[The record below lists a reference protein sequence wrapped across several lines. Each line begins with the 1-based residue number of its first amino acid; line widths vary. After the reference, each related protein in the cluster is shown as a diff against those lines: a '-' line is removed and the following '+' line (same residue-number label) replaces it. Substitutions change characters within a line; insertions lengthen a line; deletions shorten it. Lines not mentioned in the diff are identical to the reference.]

1 MHVRSAADAGLDRFV
16 GAGGDP
22 AHQEE
27 VRRYLDTMFAAGSMR
42 PGWCFV
48 AEEGTT
54 VGRIAFWTLP
64 GMEEPFALVLFDVDR
79 RGDLRAFGAGL
90 LEYAL
95 KEARRMETREIE
107 HVIDVPPQP
116 PQFQHHAEA
125 RIGLLAGA
133 GFAPRRETVRF
144 EWTGG
149 SPPIRADRLRYRT
162 LPEVGEEA
170 FVAAISRVSEGT
182 LDQEIQSDRDEL
194 GPEGAARDFFE
205 DAARVEHDPSWWRL
219 AYAGEDL
226 VGLVMPARPP
236 AFLTI
241 FYVGVVPGMRGRGFV
256 DDLLASGTATLLEAR
271 GEYATPLRT
280 DTDVS
285 NHPMSA
291 AFERAGWSR
300 FARRREYVADLAPP
314 GDDQATRDPGP
325 PVEGPT
331 AP

>member
-226 VGLVMPARPP
+226 VGLVMPELVNPIFP
-236 AFLTI
+236 AFAQARQVNGDQVQAIQQVFAKLSVSDQFGQI
-241 FYVGVVPGMRGRGFV
+241 DVGQNVAVEHDGRACRG
-256 DDLLASGTATLLEAR
+256 DPHAR
-271 GEYATPLRT
+271 QREQ
-280 DTDVS
+280 
-285 NHPMSA
+285 
-291 AFERAGWSR
+291 AGD
-300 FARRREYVADLAPP
+300 EI
-314 GDDQATRDPGP
+314 
-325 PVEGPT
+325 
-331 AP
+331 